1 MKKPAISAKSRR
13 PALTLTK
20 QTIKKL
26 TTKTGI
32 KAGFRTPSES
42 NSRCQ
47 C

>member
-1 MKKPAISAKSRR
+1 MKKPASSAKSSR
-13 PALTLTK
+13 PVLTLTK

-26 TTKTGI
+26 RTNTGI
-32 KAGFRTPSES
+32 KTGFGTPSES